1 MLQRPIEGNGSR
13 LPAIH
18 GAAAAVPAFVRMQNN
33 WRTPFFGI
41 GDKDIHLADIDADIA
56 SCAEFGIKDDR
67 RIRRRYV
74 RQSAY
79 LDLSHSYFPLQTPV

>member
-18 GAAAAVPAFVRMQNN
+18 DTAAAVPAFVGMQDDR
-33 WRTPFFGI
+33 WISFFRV
-41 GDKDIHLADIDADIA
+41 GDEDIHLADIDADIA
-56 SCAEFGIKDDR
+56 SCAELGIEDDG
-67 RIRRRYV
+67 RIRRCYI

-79 LDLSHSYFPLQTPV
+79 LDLVC